1 MPDFAPDETYAGHVE
16 VSNFNQ
22 ALQTELAWV
31 VAVQKLSFANLA
43 EIFNEENDG
52 VLIQVDTA
60 LEDAVDLGHR
70 DVLDD

>member
-1 MPDFAPDETYAGHVE
+1 LPDFAPDETYAGHVE

-43 EIFNEENDG
+43 EIFNEENDS